1 MVSATPTST
10 VSNSPAASLPQVKS
24 APVLRGGPVARAV
37 WLVCGLLLCAIGILC
52 FLEARLGLPP
62 WDVLHQGIA
71 RHTPLSFGAANEVVG
86 LVVLAT
92 AWTLGARV
100 WIGTISNAVLIG
112 LFIILLQPLHAVQ
125 ALSEWPL
132 VPRIGLIVVGLMCFG
147 VGTAF
152 YIGANLGAGPRDS
165 LMLVGSRRT
174 GIRIGAMR
182 AMLEISVL
190 LVGYLL
196 GGTVGLGTLAFAA
209 LIGPS
214 VEASFWLVTRIRLT

>member
-1 MVSATPTST
+1 M
-10 VSNSPAASLPQVKS
+10 KS

-37 WLVCGLLLCAIGILC
+37 WLVSGLFLCALGILAL
-52 FLEARLGLPP
+52 LEARLGLPP

-71 RHTPLSFGAANEVVG
+71 RRTPLSFGAANEVVG
-86 LVVLAT
+86 VIVLVV

-100 WIGTISNAVLIG
+100 WIGTVSNAVLIG

-132 VPRIGLIVVGLMCFG
+132 VPRIGLLVVGLVCFG
-147 VGTAF
+147 VGSAF

-174 GIRIGAMR
+174 GIRIGAVR
-182 AMLEISVL
+182 AMLEIFVL
-190 LVGYLL
+190 LVGFLL

-214 VEASFWLVTRIRLT
+214 IEASFWLVTRFHLT

>member
-1 MVSATPTST
+1 
-10 VSNSPAASLPQVKS
+10 VKS

-37 WLVCGLLLCAIGILC
+37 WLVCGLFLCALGILC

-71 RHTPLSFGAANEVVG
+71 RNTPLSFGAANEVVG
-86 LVVLAT
+86 LIVLAI
-92 AWTLGARV
+92 AWALGARV
-100 WIGTISNAVLIG
+100 WIGTVSNAVLIG

-125 ALSEWPL
+125 ALADWPL
-132 VPRIGLIVVGLMCFG
+132 VPRIGLLVVGLICFG

-174 GIRIGAMR
+174 GIRIGAVR
-182 AMLEISVL
+182 AMIEISVL
-190 LVGYLL
+190 LLGFLL
-196 GGTVGLGTLAFAA
+196 GGTVGLGTLAFAV

-214 VEASFWLVTRIRLT
+214 VEASFWLVHRARLT

>member
-1 MVSATPTST
+1 
-10 VSNSPAASLPQVKS
+10 
-24 APVLRGGPVARAV
+24 LRGGPVARAV
-37 WLVCGLLLCAIGILC
+37 WLVSGLFLCAIGILC

-71 RHTPLSFGAANEVVG
+71 RHTWLSFGAANEAVG
-86 LVVLAT
+86 LVVLT
-92 AWTLGARV
+92 AAWALGARI

-125 ALSEWPL
+125 SPAGWPL
-132 VPRIGLIVVGLMCFG
+132 VSRIGLIVVGLLCFG

-165 LMLVGSRRT
+165 LMLVGSRRSA
-174 GIRIGAMR
+174 IRIGAMR
-182 AMLEISVL
+182 AMIEISVL
-190 LVGYLL
+190 LFGFLL

-214 VEASFWLVTRIRLT
+214 VEASFWLVTRIRLV